1 MSPAR
6 NPDAGGFSLDMDTK
20 PLSSEPVPRKRT
32 RVIRVPLTDD
42 GKLDTSKVSPETV
55 ENVRQAIGMT
65 TPEPVVEKT
74 PVHINREFIPNIY
87 SLLEVI
93 IQKAGQMLLKWP
105 PDLASEMY
113 FSPDKKEALTEP
125 TALVLEK
132 YAPTW
137 LVDNQEVAA
146 LGMALT
152 AAVNDMVQSGVARYT
167 AKKQA
172 EMIQANQQAQPVN
185 GQEVRAQ

>member
-1 MSPAR
+1 MSPTR
-6 NPDAGGFSLDMDTK
+6 NPDAGFTLNDNPGPT
-20 PLSSEPVPRKRT
+20 EPITRKRT

-42 GKLDTSKVSPETV
+42 GKLDTSKVSPETI
-55 ENVRQAIGMT
+55 ENVRQAIGIT
-65 TPEPVVEKT
+65 TPEPVVEKP

-93 IQKAGQMLLKWP
+93 IQKSGQILLKWP

-113 FSPDKKEALTEP
+113 FSPEKKEALTEP

-152 AAVNDMVQSGVARYT
+152 AAVNDMVTSAVTRYT

-172 EMIQANQQAQPVN
+172 EMLIQQQPQPIN
-185 GQEVRAQ
+185 GQEVRQ